1 MEFMTEKQMDDQL
14 ERLKAMLNELE
25 FEAETLLRNPLLDRP
40 TLLINLP
47 SEEELRIDDEG
58 LPENLHIAV
67 GTLTHLGDEPE
78 DADTKY
84 LMLIMLMQADVEG
97 IEEIRLYQLVNEMN
111 TIARLGNFAY
121 GDFSNGSEALKV
133 PFRYQLL
140 LGTPADGFWE
150 KKTLENSL
158 IEMALYY
165 DMFLEKL
172 QELKA

>member
-1 MEFMTEKQMDDQL
+1 MEFMTEKQIDEQL
-14 ERLKAMLNELE
+14 EQLKVMLNELE
-25 FEAETLLRNPLLDRP
+25 FEAEALQKNPLLDRP
-40 TLLINLP
+40 ALLINLP
-47 SEEELRIDDEG
+47 SEEELRMDDEG
-58 LPENLHIAV
+58 LPENLHLAV

-84 LMLIMLMQADVEG
+84 LMLIMLMQADVKG

-111 TIARLGNFAY
+111 MIARLGNFAY
-121 GDFSNGSEALKV
+121 GDFSNGNKALKV

-140 LGTPADGFWE
+140 LGVPADGFWE
-150 KKTLENSL
+150 KKVLENSL